1 MTVVTITSCYI
12 LYSIQVG
19 YQYNSGVR
27 GEDPVGRHHEMTD
40 SAVRWCVLMAV
51 TLTLLTIAPLD
62 AGPVSINSASQY
74 YTNLCVLAHRASHF
88 FPYVLRIEREPP
100 VR

>member
-1 MTVVTITSCYI
+1 MTAVTITSCYI

-74 YTNLCVLAHRASHF
+74 YTNLCVLVHRASHF
-88 FPYVLRIEREPP
+88 FHTSYVERESPP
-100 VR
+100 